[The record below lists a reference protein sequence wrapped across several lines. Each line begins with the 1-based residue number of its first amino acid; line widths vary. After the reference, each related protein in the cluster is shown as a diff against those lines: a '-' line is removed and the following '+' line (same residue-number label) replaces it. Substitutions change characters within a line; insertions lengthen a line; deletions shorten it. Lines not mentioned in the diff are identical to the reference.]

1 MKRTI
6 TLTVEQA
13 KELYEKDNSFRDTLL
28 SEFTDVELAITP
40 KIKTWGELKMVEGFI
55 INHYA
60 DGVTKDISHTTL
72 SKSKSIYATKKQ
84 VLSAFAMAQLSQYMA
99 DFGDECDVDW
109 GDEFERKWTISRY
122 NNALEVEQ
130 AWGIFNFLAF
140 KTKATRDAFL
150 EKHEEL
156 IKQYFMI

>member
-6 TLTVEQA
+6 TLTVQQA

-28 SEFTDVELAITP
+28 SEFTDVELGIEKELRSWDGLHRIGGYYIDDDSDVIELNLFHETAIDN
-40 KIKTWGELKMVEGFI
+40 KNIFKTEKQ
-55 INHYA
+55 A
-60 DGVTKDISHTTL
+60 L
-72 SKSKSIYATKKQ
+72 SS
-84 VLSAFAMAQLSQYMA
+84 LAMAQLSQLMA
-99 DFGDECDVDW
+99 DLGDECDVDW
-109 GDEFERKWTISRY
+109 GDESERKWTISRY